1 MAFLNPIFLLGAMA
15 AALPVLVHLVR
26 RTRAVKLEFPSLM
39 FLRRIE
45 QKTIR
50 KRRLRNLLLLAL
62 RCAALLLL
70 ALAFARPYFTSASS
84 NPTAN
89 SQSSSVILVDGSYS
103 MRYGDVFNRARQAA
117 RDRINDAGANEQT
130 ALVLFSQGYDILMP
144 LKQNRA
150 EALALAD
157 QMRPGLGSTDY
168 LQAIQAAVSL
178 LKDADSRDRRIYL
191 ISDFQDAG
199 WNRSAAP
206 VKLPPDIKLT
216 PIDVSD
222 ANPANLAV
230 TDVKADPVVYAQK
243 YAGKIVARANNFSAG
258 AESDTTVDFKL
269 NDMIVER
276 RQVRLNPGVAQAV
289 EFSGFNVPEGSNRAS
304 VEIGGDGFALDDKY
318 FFMIKRENQT
328 KVLVIDTATRGRSE
342 SFFLQ
347 QSLAAGENNQHA
359 LTVKTA
365 GTVNPSEVD
374 SYRAVI
380 VNDAA
385 GINEALAAA
394 LKGFA
399 ERGGGLI
406 LAAGKH
412 TDAGDFN
419 RAFAGVAPAQIG
431 ETVQSRSYALVSQV
445 KMDHPIF
452 SPFARSGRLT
462 STRVYGYHRATPN
475 DGATTI
481 AALDDG
487 SPVIVEGLAGR
498 GKVLLVNTT
507 LDTAWND
514 LPLTP
519 MFLPLVRQM
528 LEYLGGQEATSAY
541 TIGQVLAAPPDPDGS
556 LPAIES
562 PSGHRIDDARKNATG
577 ELALDASEIGFYK
590 FRYRDRTEQAAVNLE
605 LKESD
610 FAKLD
615 VNEFVSSITPGAAD
629 PGAQPVS
636 SPRMTA
642 EEIEAKQ
649 RLWLPLLV
657 LALLLFVAEALLARR
672 IRIAKLVG

>member
-70 ALAFARPYFTSASS
+70 ALAFARPYFTSANS
-84 NPTAN
+84 NSTAN
-89 SQSSSVILVDGSYS
+89 SQSSSVILVDDSYS

-117 RDRINDAGANEQT
+117 RERINDAGPNEQI

-144 LKQNRA
+144 LKQGGA

-157 QMRPGLGSTDY
+157 QMQPGLGSTDY

-191 ISDFQDAG
+191 ISDFQDVG

-206 VKLPPDIKLT
+206 VKLPPDIKLN

-230 TDVKADPVVYAQK
+230 TEVKADPVIYAQK
-243 YAGKIVARANNFSAG
+243 YTGKIVARANNFSTG

-269 NDMIVER
+269 NDLIVER
-276 RQVRLNPGVAQAV
+276 RQVKLGAGVAQTV

-304 VEIGGDGFALDDKY
+304 IEIGGDSFALDDKY
-318 FFMIKRENQT
+318 FFTIKRENQT

-347 QSLAAGENNQHA
+347 QSLAAGENNRHA

-365 GTVNPSEVD
+365 GTVNPSEID
-374 SYRAVI
+374 SYRAII
-380 VNDAA
+380 VNDAS
-385 GINEALAAA
+385 GINEALASA
-394 LKGFA
+394 LKSFA

-412 TDAGDFN
+412 TEASDFN
-419 RAFAGVAPAQIG
+419 RAFAGVSPAQIG
-431 ETVQSRSYALVSQV
+431 ETVQSRGYALVSQV

-452 SPFARSGRLT
+452 SPFSRSGRLT
-462 STRVYGYHRATPN
+462 STRVYGYHRATTN
-475 DGATTI
+475 DGTTTI

-487 SPVIVEGLAGR
+487 SPIIVEGLAGR

-519 MFLPLVRQM
+519 MFLPLMRQM
-528 LEYLGGQEATSAY
+528 LEYLGEQETTSAY

-562 PSGHRIDDARKNATG
+562 PSGHRIDDARKNTTG
-577 ELALDASEIGFYK
+577 ELAISAGELGFYK
-590 FRYRDRTEQAAVNLE
+590 FRYRDRTEQSAVNLE

-615 VNEFVSSITPGAAD
+615 VNEFISSITPGAAD
-629 PGAQPVS
+629 QSAQPVS
-636 SPRMTA
+636 SPRLTA

-657 LALLLFVAEALLARR
+657 MALLLFVAEALLARR